1 MHDAASRSASLTGPW
16 TVASEVKAEGKKN
29 NNKKKK
35 PPSPGTGV
43 VVGSERG
50 SAHARR
56 EEREEHI
63 LMQRCCSGFG
73 RTQPRS
79 GRQHRAL
86 PRSTGS
92 GGSGAPLCPGSC
104 TTGGAARGKR
114 VSSLSFFQPPL
125 EEGGRGFLGSF
136 FPARPKF
143 SSGTRGREKRPHPAG
158 SHAGPGKERARGG
171 LGRFSPCDGS
181 AGATQ
186 ALPEL
191 ERSRG
196 WSWEETG
203 GLRRCHL

>member
-1 MHDAASRSASLTGPW
+1 M
-16 TVASEVKAEGKKN
+16 
-29 NNKKKK
+29 
-35 PPSPGTGV
+35 

-104 TTGGAARGKR
+104 TTGGAARGKS
-114 VSSLSFFQPPL
+114 VSILS
-125 EEGGRGFLGSF
+125 SS
-136 FPARPKF
+136 RPRRKEAADFGAPF
-143 SSGTRGREKRPHPAG
+143 SSPANSPPAPAVGRSGRILLGPTRGRGRRERGVGSGVSRHAMVPQERRRLCLSWRGAG
-158 SHAGPGKERARGG
+158 GGVGRKRGG
-171 LGRFSPCDGS
+171 YGGVTCGRG
-181 AGATQ
+181 
-186 ALPEL
+186 
-191 ERSRG
+191 
-196 WSWEETG
+196 
-203 GLRRCHL
+203 